1 MRFCSKQ
8 CLVFLC
14 IFTKL
19 LQVAGFNIDER
30 NAHILSGDNGS
41 YFGFSVAIIE
51 NDSVF
56 IGAPKANDSK
66 ISSVYEPGT
75 VNKCPVVHGKPANCD
90 KFEIDYTLGGDKV
103 TTNGVSKYFTHGKD
117 GQWLGASL
125 DLPSDPNSPAGIV
138 TCAPRWHNT
147 KNIDWYMNGICYIIP
162 RDLTVKNIKKLPLLV
177 NGSRATYDMDENN
190 KQYDWGMAGLGFD
203 AHYTKEMKHIL
214 FGAPGLKYWTGGFVD
229 LDSLLDTA
237 NVMETKPSLTKETL
251 SSLAGSAVTSG
262 FYDGGQV
269 EYYVIGVPRANLI
282 GQVLVFEAE
291 QNQYNFD
298 VPALKIDPVEGE
310 DMSVLP
316 MNSYFGASFCTADV
330 NGDGADD
337 LFVGAPLHS
346 PEGPDGRLIIDV
358 GAVYL
363 YMGPFNTVRPFYPNL
378 TLIGRGASGGQ
389 FGTAIASLYD
399 TSKDGYTDIAIGAP
413 YEDDLHGAVYIYNGY
428 KKGLWP
434 TFSQRI
440 AAIALPNGLSLFG
453 FGASIARAAD
463 LNGDG
468 IKDTIVGS
476 YLSDKA
482 VVLYGQ
488 PVISLEAKLS
498 VLDASNE
505 QNIQFLTKNT
515 SNVKV
520 KACFK
525 YTYPMCYKIYVGVV
539 FRLDTLKPE
548 RERVV
553 FKRTGSSEA
562 GANVTVLSDTEK
574 CTITYTDEFLLL
586 TKSPNDLVSE
596 IKIEAEYEISKILC
610 SSDISPTIKKF
621 DGNNPGDPLLLLEQ
635 KVQFR
640 KDCPNNIC
648 KTNLHLTT
656 KAHYQRADG
665 FLVIGTPD
673 FSVDVYITKTGDPSY
688 GSIFYLLVPNFLNY
702 VRVNEQMGDGEVS
715 CSLITKGSN
724 VGPQSRYEWLGFLQR
739 TNFTEENDTSSV
751 LMCLFGNPMYNDSG
765 VKVTV
770 RYKLPSHITTDRFEV
785 RTFATSLSE
794 ELNGIDNE
802 EMLEIKMKHVYT
814 TQLSGVSS
822 LESIFISD
830 LKLQDTVEHTFA
842 FGNLGPSQVPD
853 AAVSVHIPQVQRDGK
868 ALLWLNRTNVRCSS
882 PCSVECQLQGSS
894 VFPDVF
900 MDVIGRQ
907 WIHNTRTELDPALPD
922 INHLDCSTSTC
933 TSLYCSAKNIR
944 PENSMVVILKFS
956 VSQLFGTLAKT
967 RQTIPFLSRA
977 NTTDTGTSK
986 PELEAKII
994 TKVVPKQPLK
1004 QEVEWWV
1011 ILLSILGGII
1021 FIGILVFILYKCGFF
1036 KRKTR
1041 EDMVRKLEKQQNT
1054 SKQYEPKDS
1063 FTDSE
1068 EGVIDNGETL
1078 PGKPKV

>member
-1 MRFCSKQ
+1 MNKINAYTSHLYIYRYTEPDLLDMLHVAAALDPRFKSLPYIPEGDRNDISKSMSKKAMAIDSMQ
-8 CLVFLC
+8 SDVKVKDEPSSPEDSSTGTAVMPALPALEALRSQPLDQPEEPEEEPAMKKPRLSPELKPRLSPEPNSSENALESLFGDVFVTCVEPAKSLDQRVDSE
-14 IFTKL
+14 IADYEKEPVVSL
-19 LQVAGFNIDER
+19 KSDPLQWWKERAG
-30 NAHILSGDNGS
+30 HYPILSKLASS
-41 YFGFSVAIIE
+41 YLVIPATSVASE
-51 NDSVF
+51 RVF
-56 IGAPKANDSK
+56 STAGDIVNAQR
-66 ISSVYEPGT
+66 GT
-75 VNKCPVVHGKPANCD
+75 LSN
-90 KFEIDYTLGGDKV
+90 TLGGDKV

-203 AHYTKEMKHIL
+203 AHYTKE
-214 FGAPGLKYWTGGFVD
+214 
-229 LDSLLDTA
+229 
-237 NVMETKPSLTKETL
+237 
-251 SSLAGSAVTSG
+251 
-262 FYDGGQV
+262 
-269 EYYVIGVPRANLI
+269 
-282 GQVLVFEAE
+282 VLVFEAE

-363 YMGPFNTVRPFYPNL
+363 YMGPFNQTVRPFYPNL

-399 TSKDGYTDIAIGAP
+399 TSKDGYT
-413 YEDDLHGAVYIYNGY
+413 
-428 KKGLWP
+428 
-434 TFSQRI
+434 
-440 AAIALPNGLSLFG
+440 
-453 FGASIARAAD
+453 
-463 LNGDG
+463 
-468 IKDTIVGS
+468 DTIVGS

-515 SNVKV
+515 SNV
-520 KACFK
+520 
-525 YTYPMCYKIYVGVV
+525 
-539 FRLDTLKPE
+539 
-548 RERVV
+548 
-553 FKRTGSSEA
+553 
-562 GANVTVLSDTEK
+562 
-574 CTITYTDEFLLL
+574 
-586 TKSPNDLVSE
+586 KSPNDLVSE

-944 PENSMVVILKFS
+944 PENSMV
-956 VSQLFGTLAKT
+956 T